1 MTTYQHVNEFRSD
14 EVVLVELGTRLS
26 AMRLAA
32 NMTQAQ
38 LAREAGVSKRTLERI
53 EAGQS
58 AQITN
63 LVRVLRALKVLDRLE
78 TLLPAPQAS
87 PMDLLKR
94 SGKTPQRAS
103 GNQNPANGKPWRW
116 GDDQ

>member
-1 MTTYQHVNEFRSD
+1 MTEYQSD
-14 EVVLVELGTRLS
+14 NAILAELGSRLS
-26 AMRLAA
+26 SLRVSQ
-32 NMTQAQ
+32 NMTQAS
-38 LAREAGVSKRTLERI
+38 LAREAGISKRTLERI

-63 LVRVLRALKVLDRLE
+63 FVRVLRVLNVLDRLE
-78 TLLPAPQAS
+78 TLLPRPETG
-87 PMDLLKR
+87 PMDLLKS

-103 GNQNPANGKPWRW
+103 RRGTTKEIQPWQW